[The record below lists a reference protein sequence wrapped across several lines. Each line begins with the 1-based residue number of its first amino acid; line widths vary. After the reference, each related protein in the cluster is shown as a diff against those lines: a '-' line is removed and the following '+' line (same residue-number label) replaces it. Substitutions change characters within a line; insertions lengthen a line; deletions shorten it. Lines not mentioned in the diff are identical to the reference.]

1 MNNKNELIMQTA
13 IEIAKYIDDL
23 HGVQI
28 DENDIA
34 TIININVG
42 FVFDTSSEVNSDN
55 GYGD

>member
-13 IEIAKYIDDL
+13 IEISKYLADVTDTI
-23 HGVQI
+23 I